1 MFNLYQGVWPLGW
14 GLEAWLL
21 LLDALLIHFVFNLGQ
36 VTKLGELLSFLPG
49 LDIDSFLQFGIVI
62 QF

>member
-1 MFNLYQGVWPLGW
+1 MGW